1 MLEEITWQHKFK
13 SKMKQSVIKEM
24 ATNELEDR
32 LDEEKSRLEKMKV
45 NHLVSPLENPKQITF
60 SRKTIARILTELRNR
75 ELNEA

>member
-1 MLEEITWQHKFK
+1 
-13 SKMKQSVIKEM
+13 MKQSVIKEM

>member
-1 MLEEITWQHKFK
+1 
-13 SKMKQSVIKEM
+13 MKQSVIKEM

-32 LDEEKSRLEKMKV
+32 LDEEKARLEKMRV

-60 SRKTIARILTELRNR
+60 ARKTIARILTELRSR